1 MTPDS
6 HLPVAAVLDY
16 FGLAGIT
23 PMPLEERGHRWR
35 IGHFTTPASRHR
47 NHSP

>member
-23 PMPLEERGHRWR
+23 SMPFRR
-35 IGHFTTPASRHR
+35 A
-47 NHSP
+47 